1 MGPLD
6 QTGEALHIVP
16 PGALINLPAILI
28 VAAIATI
35 CYIGIKQSAVF
46 NSIIVTIKVTVIV
59 LFILFGVSFI
69 NRDNWHPFVPPNTG
83 TWGVYGPS
91 GILAASGVIFFAYIG
106 FDAISTAAQE
116 SKNPQRDMPIG

>member
-35 CYIGIKQSAVF
+35 CYIGIKQSAIF
-46 NSIIVTIKVTVIV
+46 NSVIVAIKVTVIV
-59 LFILFGVSFI
+59 LFILFGVSYI
-69 NRDNWHPFVPPNTG
+69 NTDNWHPFVPPNAG
-83 TWGVYGPS
+83 SFGVYGLS
-91 GILAASGVIFFAYIG
+91 GILPASGVIFFSYIR
-106 FDAISTAAQE
+106 FDAI
-116 SKNPQRDMPIG
+116 